1 MSAPLSLAQKFA
13 LWKWLDGALSAL
25 RKDELLPDAADNLV
39 PGERMAVKFGGALAA
54 WVSMPK
60 PTQPAARITDEA
72 ELLAWAKANHPERVD
87 YLPEVKVDAGLIE
100 FLQEHRPESLHVTER
115 VDPQWATD
123 LCSGLTSAGHYITA
137 AGEKLTDV
145 PGIEIPEASPSVPRV
160 NLEPDAAKVIAAAW
174 PEIQGSLREVLA
186 LPAPQEAE
194 Q

>member
-1 MSAPLSLAQKFA
+1 MTLAEK
-13 LWKWLDGALSAL
+13 LVIWKWLDGALAAL
-25 RKDELLPDAADNLV
+25 RKNELLPDAADNLV
-39 PGERMAVKFGGALAA
+39 PGERMAVKFGRDVAG
-54 WVSMPK
+54 WVTMPK
-60 PTQPAARITDEA
+60 PSQPNAAIRDEA
-72 ELLAWAKANHPERVD
+72 RLLAWAKANHPEHVD

-115 VDPQWATD
+115 VDPQWAAD
-123 LCSGLTSAGHYITA
+123 LCSGLTAPGHYITA

-145 PGIEIPEASPSVPRV
+145 PGIEIPDASPSVPRV

-186 LPAPQEAE
+186 LPAPQEAG